1 MPAPPHQRAFMLRAT
16 AKVWRLAARTF
27 TAPPDAA
34 FYRSLQG
41 LAQAP
46 ALTAKGLSPLEPDLQ
61 ARSPSEAIAVLASEY
76 AALFDG
82 PQALCPP
89 HAAAYGVDACYH
101 FHMLRGERPDHVC
114 TVFEVLA
121 ELYETSAGRPD
132 DQLTARDAARVAA
145 ELLRLYASRWI
156 PAFLSAVA
164 QHANRSLYRSVA
176 AIASDVIT
184 APATLTL
191 LHHPTTENHML
202 TIYSNPTCGFCHRL
216 KSQLDRESIAYTDI
230 NIEEDPAAA
239 SYVESVNGGN
249 QIVPTVVCGNGTVMT
264 NPTLAEVKECLQAVT
279 A

>member
-1 MPAPPHQRAFMLRAT
+1 MAAPPHQRAFMLRAT

-27 TAPPDAA
+27 AGPPDAA
-34 FYRSLQG
+34 FYRALQG

-46 ALTAKGLSPLEPDLQ
+46 GLAAQGLSPLEPDLQ
-61 ARSPSEAIAVLASEY
+61 SMPPGEAIALLTAEY
-76 AALFDG
+76 ATLFAG
-82 PQALCPP
+82 PGAPCPSQ
-89 HAAAYGVDACYH
+89 AAAYGVDACHH

-121 ELYETSAGRPD
+121 ELYEISAGRPD
-132 DQLTARDAARVAA
+132 DQLTARDAANAA
-145 ELLRLYASRWI
+145 SELLRLYASRWI

-176 AIASDVIT
+176 TIAGDVIT
-184 APATLTL
+184 APTTLTL

-202 TIYSNPTCGFCHRL
+202 TIYSTPTCGFCHRL
-216 KSQLDRESIAYTDI
+216 KSQLDRDSIAYTDI